1 MKKRSVALMLS
12 LMLTAGLL
20 AMSLALVF
28 LSARQQ
34 QSQEL

>member
-20 AMSLALVF
+20 AGCGNDGGKDTPV
-28 LSARQQ
+28 
-34 QSQEL
+34 